1 VGEISRASLD
11 LNLTV
16 KPNLI
21 GGANER
27 RGMSDRL
34 PSAYLARHGNTAW
47 THSGQDTDLTD
58 LPLTPEGERNAV
70 RLGERL
76 KGLTFAKVLP
86 VRCSVLLEPANSPD
100 LGRSPKP
107 MATWR
112 NGTMGNMKG

>member
-1 VGEISRASLD
+1 LRNITSFFRPELNRQAKLD
-11 LNLTV
+11 
-16 KPNLI
+16 
-21 GGANER
+21 R
-27 RGMSDRL
+27 RRKRETRLSDNL

-47 THSGQDTDLTD
+47 THSGQDTGLTD
-58 LPLTPEGERNAV
+58 LSLTPEGERNAV

-76 KGLTFAKVLP
+76 KGLTVAKVLP